1 MARIFTTP
9 DGERAAKA
17 RMHDIMVAA
26 GLTKNLRTYTPSAF
40 NDSRFITAAQTICN
54 ELTERDFAN
63 IDPAIDRVSDYS
75 FNTSYDGYGTNK
87 RLKADAVAKCIVY
100 MAELLQ
106 LYWDDTIRTPFEIDE
121 FKKTL
126 LGSAVYKYGRYISA
140 IKDTGSKAKTTP
152 NVSNSTISNAP
163 GQPPKNNY
171 KQSGPQSGN
180 VRDLQDLNGGPGTP
194 GNKVHGSSGLMF
206 KIIGD
211 NPQSKNTPN
220 VFIKPLSPAGA
231 TGTTNKIFISS
242 GNGYTD
248 CTCYFDDPNEAQA
261 FLDKI
266 IADNRIPSNVSNM
279 RIVKVK
285 EDPNGYFL
293 IGTEYGRCAVSAKT
307 LNEALTE
314 AIKNNENAPSWEKA
328 TEGYSKEELN
338 ELHAWM
344 RRD

>member
-9 DGERAAKA
+9 DGERTAKA
-17 RMHDIMVAA
+17 CMHDIMVAA
-26 GLTKNLRTYTPSAF
+26 GLTKSLRTYTPRAF
-40 NDSRFITAAQTICN
+40 QDSQFITAAQTICN

-63 IDPAIDRVSDYS
+63 INPAIDRVSNYS
-75 FNTSYDGYGTNK
+75 FNTSYDKSGADK

-140 IKDTGSKAKTTP
+140 IKDRGAKTSAVKTGSTTKT
-152 NVSNSTISNAP
+152 P
-163 GQPPKNNY
+163 GQQPKNNY
-171 KQSGPQSGN
+171 KQLGPLSGQ
-180 VRDLQDLNGGPGTP
+180 VRDLQDTNGGPGTP
-194 GNKVHGSSGLMF
+194 GQKVHGSGGGTMF

-211 NPQSKNTPN
+211 IANSSNIAN
-220 VFIKPLSPAGA
+220 VFIKPLNPKGDV
-231 TGTTNKIFISS
+231 GGTNKIYISS
-242 GNGYTD
+242 GRGYGD
-248 CTCYFDDPNEAQA
+248 CVCYFDDQREAQK
-261 FLDKI
+261 FLDKL
-266 IADNRIPSNVSNM
+266 IADNRIPSDVSNM
-279 RIVKVK
+279 QVARLK

-293 IGTEYGRCAVSAKT
+293 VGTEYGTVAVNAKT
-307 LNEALTE
+307 LNEVLTE
-314 AIKNNENAPSWEKA
+314 AVTEGRARTPDWKKA
-328 TEGYSKEELN
+328 TEGYTKEELN